1 VTERRTIELNIAG
14 QKYRVVSSAGEAEVQ
29 RLAGIVT
36 AKLNEVAA
44 ATRAQAPQAIV
55 LAALALAHEAEAE
68 RVRRELVEARAR
80 DLLLRMLS
88 RIDEALEVVV
98 GSGA

>member
-44 ATRAQAPQAIV
+44 STRAQPPQAIV